1 MGIAGIV
8 CGGVMA
14 IAEQRQTL
22 CAPLRHAGWRRK
34 PADGR
39 TAVDLRE

>member
-1 MGIAGIV
+1 MGIAEIV

-14 IAEQRQTL
+14 IAEQLQTL
-22 CAPLRHAGWRRK
+22 CAPLRYAWWRRR

>member
-1 MGIAGIV
+1 MGIAEIV
-8 CGGVMA
+8 CGGVTVT
-14 IAEQRQTL
+14 AEQLQTL
-22 CAPLRHAGWRRK
+22 CAPLRHAGWRRE